1 MMKLKRYKYNMKDLK
16 TLLEASLLDINGT
29 MVEGDK
35 ISETIIK
42 EFNKLKKYFSD
53 RKNWEKGSHILPK
66 RNDHFTYYGCKPWE
80 SCKEFLKLYFNEDAL
95 FLMIEVTEDVG
106 RMQWHIHI
114 TSRHGKKLNP
124 ELDVIK
130 LVPIE
135 SRGTRKQSFDAFFKK
150 YLLPKFEDIETFVN
164 WIKEK

>member
-1 MMKLKRYKYNMKDLK
+1 MKDIYTIYEGLLAGQNK
-16 TLLEASLLDINGT
+16 TMQASEEIINT
-29 MVEGDK
+29 
-35 ISETIIK
+35 INSEF
-42 EFNKLKKYFSD
+42 EQLQKYISD

-66 RNDHFTYYGCKPWE
+66 RNDYFTCYTCKPWRP
-80 SCKEFLKLYFNEDAL
+80 CKEFLKLYFNEDAL

-114 TSRHGKKLNP
+114 TSVSGKKLNP
-124 ELDVIK
+124 DFDVIK

-150 YLLPKFEDIETFVN
+150 YLLPKFEDITTFVD
-164 WIKEK
+164 WIKNDK